1 MSNIEEDIKVLKN
14 IGKLRRIEFKHY
26 ITDRE
31 EQAIRNILAERD
43 TDKKRIEE
51 LRKEN
56 RKLRIVRNET
66 SYGYENINFITED
79 RLVSIDKNKYFIEIE
94 EGKFV
99 DLKQVYLD
107 NQNSISKQKVKDKIE
122 KIEYYFDRL
131 NVPDE
136 DIEFI
141 REVKKELLEDK

>member
-1 MSNIEEDIKVLKN
+1 MKIN
-14 IGKLRRIEFKHY
+14 
-26 ITDRE
+26 
-31 EQAIRNILAERD
+31 
-43 TDKKRIEE
+43 
-51 LRKEN
+51 
-56 RKLRIVRNET
+56 
-66 SYGYENINFITED
+66 ENINFITED